1 MDPKNVYFLFVK
13 IDMWH
18 GDASISFWNPQI
30 PFLIFYFCLSI
41 FLFCDVS
48 ISRIMSPEIFIYF
61 LAPIFFQ
68 DNSNLYMV
76 LEYVPGGEMFSH
88 LRKIGRFRYEN
99 EIEYLQIGLF
109 LNSLVCFDRC

>member
-1 MDPKNVYFLFVK
+1 
-13 IDMWH
+13 
-18 GDASISFWNPQI
+18 
-30 PFLIFYFCLSI
+30 
-41 FLFCDVS
+41 
-48 ISRIMSPEIFIYF
+48 